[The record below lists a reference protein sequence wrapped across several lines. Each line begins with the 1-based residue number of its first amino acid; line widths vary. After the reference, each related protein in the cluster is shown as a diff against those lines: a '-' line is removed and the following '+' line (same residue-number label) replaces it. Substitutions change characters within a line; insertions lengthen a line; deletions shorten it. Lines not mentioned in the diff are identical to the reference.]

1 MFNLASTEIS
11 IFAGDII
18 GKIGGVIMLQLDS
31 FLLRLSC
38 FIAVFLGSFVVNK
51 INVQISIKM
60 VLASIISLMLFL
72 CVYGIYY
79 FLFLK

>member
-1 MFNLASTEIS
+1 
-11 IFAGDII
+11 
-18 GKIGGVIMLQLDS
+18 MLQLDS